1 MSIMQIA
8 SALSSETRLKLIRI
22 ISNNQLSA
30 VEAFKIYNK
39 TYNEKKHRET
49 IYRELESLVKSNI
62 LNKSYLKNKKK
73 IVYELVSEKI
83 IFDLLKNQIEFKKR

>member
-39 TYNEKKHRET
+39 TYNEKKHW
-49 IYRELESLVKSNI
+49 LSLT
-62 LNKSYLKNKKK
+62 
-73 IVYELVSEKI
+73 
-83 IFDLLKNQIEFKKR
+83 F